1 MRQCA
6 GAEAI
11 RVKGWLAAHQWLL
24 ARRATQLA
32 VVALFLAGPWLG
44 YWIVKGNLNYS
55 LTLGLLPL
63 ADPYVL
69 LQSLVAGHRPERNA
83 LIGAAVVLMAYFVAG
98 GRTYCAWV
106 CPVNAVTDAAHWLRA
121 RLGVTGGARIS
132 RSTRYWILAMT
143 LALAWITGSIAW
155 ELVNPVSMLHR
166 GVIFGIGAG
175 WTVIAAVFLLDLFA
189 AERAWCGYLCPA
201 GAFYSAVGR
210 FSPLRIVAVRREQ
223 CNDCAD
229 CYAVCPEP
237 LVIKPALKGADDG
250 IGPVIL
256 SPHCTNCGR
265 CIDVCSKHVFA
276 FGARFSNRKGAAYE
290 QVHHDSSG
298 NTGAGA
304 VAARVGTAGRAQ
316 SADAAWSQRR

>member
-1 MRQCA
+1 MKQGI

-11 RVKGWLAAHQWLL
+11 RVKGWLAAHRWLL
-24 ARRATQLA
+24 ARRAAQFA
-32 VVALFLAGPWLG
+32 VLALFLAGPWLG
-44 YWIVKGNLNYS
+44 WWIVKGNLNYS
-55 LTLGLLPL
+55 LTLGVLPL

-69 LQSLVAGHRPERNA
+69 LQSLAAGHSPERNA
-83 LIGAAVVLMAYFVAG
+83 LIGAAVILIAYFLAG
-98 GRTYCAWV
+98 GRAYCAWV
-106 CPVNAVTDAAHWLRA
+106 CPVNVVTDAAHWLRA
-121 RLGVTGGARIS
+121 RLGVRGGARIS

-143 LALAWITGSIAW
+143 LALALITGTIAW

-166 GVIFGIGAG
+166 GIIFGIGAG
-175 WTVIAAVFLLDLFA
+175 WFIVVAVFLLDLFV
-189 AERAWCGYLCPA
+189 AERAWCGHLCPV
-201 GAFYSAVGR
+201 GAFYGAVGG

-265 CIDVCSKHVFA
+265 CIDVCSKQVFA
-276 FGARFSNRKGAAYE
+276 FGARFSNRRKPLAGAAR
-290 QVHHDSSG
+290 QAASG
-298 NTGAGA
+298 SATA
-304 VAARVGTAGRAQ
+304 VEV
-316 SADAAWSQRR
+316 S

>member
-1 MRQCA
+1 MKQ
-6 GAEAI
+6 GIGTEAI

-24 ARRATQLA
+24 ARRAAQFA
-32 VVALFLAGPWLG
+32 VLALFLAGPWLG

-55 LTLGLLPL
+55 LTLGVLPL

-69 LQSLVAGHRPERNA
+69 LQSLVAGHIPERNA
-83 LIGAAVVLMAYFVAG
+83 LIGAAFILITYFLVG
-98 GRTYCAWV
+98 GRAYCAWV
-106 CPVNAVTDAAHWLRA
+106 CPVNVVTDAAHWVRA
-121 RLGVTGGARIS
+121 RLGVRGGARFS
-132 RSTRYWILAMT
+132 RATRYWILVMS
-143 LALAWITGSIAW
+143 LALASITGTIAW

-166 GVIFGIGAG
+166 GIIFGAGAG
-175 WTVIAAVFLLDLFA
+175 WTLIAAGFLLDLFV
-189 AERAWCGYLCPA
+189 AERAWCGHLCPV

-223 CNDCAD
+223 CDDCAD

-276 FGARFSNRKGAAYE
+276 FGARFSNRRKPL
-290 QVHHDSSG
+290 
-298 NTGAGA
+298 
-304 VAARVGTAGRAQ
+304 
-316 SADAAWSQRR
+316 ADAAQQAAAGKTTAVEVT

>member
-1 MRQCA
+1 MKQGV

-32 VVALFLAGPWLG
+32 VLALFLAGPWLG

-55 LTLGLLPL
+55 LTLGVLPL

-69 LQSLVAGHRPERNA
+69 LQSLAAGHSPERNA
-83 LIGAAVVLMAYFVAG
+83 LIGAAVILIAYFLVG
-98 GRTYCAWV
+98 GRAYCAWV
-106 CPVNAVTDAAHWLRA
+106 CPVNVVTDAAHWVRA
-121 RLGVTGGARIS
+121 RLGVRGGARFS
-132 RSTRYWILAMT
+132 RATRYWILVMS
-143 LALAWITGSIAW
+143 LALASITGTIAW

-166 GVIFGIGAG
+166 GIIFGIGAG
-175 WTVIAAVFLLDLFA
+175 WTVIVAVFLLDLFVA
-189 AERAWCGYLCPA
+189 GRAWCGRLCPV

-223 CNDCAD
+223 CNDCGD

-276 FGARFSNRKGAAYE
+276 FGARFPNRRKPL
-290 QVHHDSSG
+290 
-298 NTGAGA
+298 
-304 VAARVGTAGRAQ
+304 
-316 SADAAWSQRR
+316 ADAAQQAPTGKTPAVEVT

>member
-1 MRQCA
+1 MKQGI

-24 ARRATQLA
+24 ARRAAQLA
-32 VVALFLAGPWLG
+32 VLALFLAGPWLG
-44 YWIVKGNLNYS
+44 WWIVKGNLNYS
-55 LTLGLLPL
+55 LTLGVLPL

-69 LQSLVAGHRPERNA
+69 LQSLVAGHSPERNA
-83 LIGAAVVLMAYFVAG
+83 LIGAAVILIAYFVVG

-106 CPVNAVTDAAHWLRA
+106 CPVNVVTDAAHWLRA
-121 RLGVTGGARIS
+121 RLDVRGARIS

-143 LALAWITGSIAW
+143 LALALITGTIAW

-166 GVIFGIGAG
+166 GIIFGIGAG
-175 WTVIAAVFLLDLFA
+175 WFIIVAVFLLDLFV
-189 AERAWCGYLCPA
+189 AERAWCGHLCPV

-237 LVIKPALKGADDG
+237 LVIKPALKGTDDG

-276 FGARFSNRKGAAYE
+276 FGARFSNCRKPLAGAA
-290 QVHHDSSG
+290 QQAASG
-298 NTGAGA
+298 NATA
-304 VAARVGTAGRAQ
+304 VEV
-316 SADAAWSQRR
+316 S

>member
-1 MRQCA
+1 MKQ
-6 GAEAI
+6 GIGSEAI
-11 RVKGWLAAHQWLL
+11 RVKGWFAAHQWLL
-24 ARRATQLA
+24 ARRATQFA
-32 VVALFLAGPWLG
+32 VLALFLAGPWLG

-55 LTLGLLPL
+55 LTLGVLPL

-69 LQSLVAGHRPERNA
+69 AQSLVAGHTPERNA
-83 LIGAAVVLMAYFVAG
+83 LVGAAVILIAYFLVG

-106 CPVNAVTDAAHWLRA
+106 CPVNVVTDAAHWLRA
-121 RLGVTGGARIS
+121 RLGVPGSARIS

-143 LALAWITGSIAW
+143 LALALITGSISW

-166 GVIFGIGAG
+166 GIIFGIGAG
-175 WTVIAAVFLLDLFA
+175 WIIIVAVFLLDLFVA
-189 AERAWCGYLCPA
+189 GRAWCGRLCPV

-237 LVIKPALKGADDG
+237 LVVKPALKGAADG

-265 CIDVCSKHVFA
+265 CIDVCSRDVFA
-276 FGARFSNRKGAAYE
+276 FGARFSNRGNPLAGAAE
-290 QVHHDSSG
+290 Q
-298 NTGAGA
+298 AAA
-304 VAARVGTAGRAQ
+304 VNV
-316 SADAAWSQRR
+316 S

>member
-1 MRQCA
+1 MKQGI

-24 ARRATQLA
+24 ARRAAQLA
-32 VVALFLAGPWLG
+32 VLALFLAGPWLG
-44 YWIVKGNLNYS
+44 WWIVKGNLNYS
-55 LTLGLLPL
+55 LTLGVLPL

-69 LQSLVAGHRPERNA
+69 LQSLAAGHSPERNA
-83 LIGAAVVLMAYFVAG
+83 LIGAAVILIAYFVVG

-106 CPVNAVTDAAHWLRA
+106 CPVNVVTDAAHWLRA
-121 RLGVTGGARIS
+121 RLDVRGARIS

-143 LALAWITGSIAW
+143 LALALITGSIAW

-166 GVIFGIGAG
+166 GIIFGIGAG
-175 WTVIAAVFLLDLFA
+175 WFIIVAVFLLDLFV
-189 AERAWCGYLCPA
+189 AERAWCGHLCPV

-237 LVIKPALKGADDG
+237 LVIKPALKGTDDG

-265 CIDVCSKHVFA
+265 CIDICSKHVFA
-276 FGARFSNRKGAAYE
+276 FGARFSNCRKPLAGAA
-290 QVHHDSSG
+290 QQAASG
-298 NTGAGA
+298 NATA
-304 VAARVGTAGRAQ
+304 VEV
-316 SADAAWSQRR
+316 S

>member
-1 MRQCA
+1 MKQGI

-24 ARRATQLA
+24 ARRAAQLA
-32 VVALFLAGPWLG
+32 VLSLFLAGPWLG

-55 LTLGLLPL
+55 LTLGVLPL

-69 LQSLVAGHRPERNA
+69 LQSLAAGHRPERNA
-83 LIGAAVVLMAYFVAG
+83 LIGATFILIAYFLVG
-98 GRTYCAWV
+98 GRAYCAWV
-106 CPVNAVTDAAHWLRA
+106 CPVNVVTDAAHWLRA
-121 RLGVTGGARIS
+121 RLGVRGGARIS

-143 LALAWITGSIAW
+143 LALASITGTIAW

-166 GVIFGIGAG
+166 GIIFGIGAG
-175 WTVIAAVFLLDLFA
+175 WFIVVAVFLLDLFV
-189 AERAWCGYLCPA
+189 AERAWCGHLCPV

-237 LVIKPALKGADDG
+237 LVIKPALKGADGG

-256 SPHCTNCGR
+256 SPHCINCGR

-276 FGARFSNRKGAAYE
+276 FGARFSNRRKPLTGAAQ
-290 QVHHDSSG
+290 QVASG
-298 NTGAGA
+298 KATA
-304 VAARVGTAGRAQ
+304 VEV
-316 SADAAWSQRR
+316 S

>member
-1 MRQCA
+1 MKQSI

-11 RVKGWLAAHQWLL
+11 RVKGWFAAHQWLL
-24 ARRATQLA
+24 ARRGTQLA
-32 VVALFLAGPWLG
+32 VLALFLAGPWLG

-55 LTLGLLPL
+55 LTLGVLPL

-69 LQSLVAGHRPERNA
+69 LQSLAAGHSPERNA
-83 LIGAAVVLMAYFVAG
+83 LIGAAVILIAYFLVG
-98 GRTYCAWV
+98 GRAYCAWV
-106 CPVNAVTDAAHWLRA
+106 CPVNVVTDAAHWLRA
-121 RLGVTGGARIS
+121 RLGVRGGTKIP

-143 LALAWITGSIAW
+143 LTLALITGTIAW

-166 GVIFGIGAG
+166 GIIFGIGAG
-175 WTVIAAVFLLDLFA
+175 WFIVVAVFLLDLFV
-189 AERAWCGYLCPA
+189 AERAWCGHLCPV

-210 FSPLRIVAVRREQ
+210 FSPLRIVAVRREH

-265 CIDVCSKHVFA
+265 CIDVCSKDVFA
-276 FGARFSNRKGAAYE
+276 FGAGFSNHRKPLAGAA
-290 QVHHDSSG
+290 QQAASG
-298 NTGAGA
+298 NATA
-304 VAARVGTAGRAQ
+304 VEV
-316 SADAAWSQRR
+316 S